1 VVTDDK
7 LALLRRVPLFAGCDG
22 QDLALIAKIA
32 EEIPTRENTVI
43 THEGRQE
50 GHFFIVLSGSVRINR
65 DGRTINM
72 LGPGDFL
79 GEIAL
84 LDGGPRT
91 ATATT
96 EEPTTL
102 LAIRNAAFH
111 ELLDRSASIRTA
123 VLAAAGARMRDMDA
137 EAVI

>member
-1 VVTDDK
+1 MEDK
-7 LALLRRVPLFAGCDG
+7 LELLRRVPLFASCDD
-22 QDLALIAKIA
+22 QALEEIAKIV
-32 EEIPTRENTVI
+32 EEIQTRERTVL

-91 ATATT
+91 ATAIT

-111 ELLDRSASIRTA
+111 QLLDRSTSVRVGI
-123 VLAAAGARMRDMDA
+123 LEAAGARMREMDSDS
-137 EAVI
+137 VI

>member
-1 VVTDDK
+1 MEDK
-7 LALLRRVPLFAGCDG
+7 LELLRRVPLFSECDG
-22 QDLALIAKIA
+22 PALEEIGKVA
-32 EEIPTRENTVI
+32 EEIHARERTVL

-50 GHFFIVLSGSVRINR
+50 GHFFIVLTGSVRINR
-65 DGRTINM
+65 EGRTINM

-102 LAIRNAAFH
+102 LAIRNDAFH
-111 ELLDRSASIRTA
+111 RLLDRSPSVRTA
-123 VLAAAGARMRDMDA
+123 VLAAAGARLREMDPESA
-137 EAVI
+137 I

>member
-1 VVTDDK
+1 MEDK
-7 LALLRRVPLFAGCDG
+7 LELLRRVPLFAGFEG
-22 QDLALIAKIA
+22 PDLTEVAKIT
-32 EEIPTRENTVI
+32 EEIHTRERTVI

-50 GHFFIVLSGSVRINR
+50 GHFFIVLSGSVRISR
-65 DGRTINM
+65 DGRAINL

-102 LAIRNAAFH
+102 LAIRNDAFH
-111 ELLDRSASIRTA
+111 QLLDRSPTVRTA
-123 VLAAAGARMRDMDA
+123 VLAAAGARMREMDS
-137 EAVI
+137 ESII

>member
-1 VVTDDK
+1 MEQK
-7 LALLRRVPLFAGCDG
+7 LELLRRVPLFAGFDDV
-22 QDLALIAKIA
+22 DLDEVATIT
-32 EEIPTRENTVI
+32 EEIETREHTVI

-96 EEPTTL
+96 EEPTKL
-102 LAIRNAAFH
+102 LAIRNDAFH
-111 ELLDRSASIRTA
+111 RLLDRSPSVRTA
-123 VLAAAGARMRDMDA
+123 ILAAAGARMREMDSDLA
-137 EAVI
+137 I

>member
-1 VVTDDK
+1 MEDK
-7 LALLRRVPLFAGCDG
+7 LELLRRVPLFAKCDAA
-22 QDLALIAKIA
+22 DLAEIAKIT
-32 EEIPTRENTVI
+32 EEIQTRERTVI

-50 GHFFIVLSGSVRINR
+50 GHFFIVLSGSVRISR
-65 DGRTINM
+65 EGRTINL

-111 ELLDRSASIRTA
+111 ELLDRSPS
-123 VLAAAGARMRDMDA
+123 VLTGVLTAAGARMREMDTDS
-137 EAVI
+137 VI

>member
-1 VVTDDK
+1 MEDK
-7 LALLRRVPLFAGCDG
+7 LDLLRRVPLFASCDG
-22 QDLALIAKIA
+22 PDL
-32 EEIPTRENTVI
+32 EEISKIVEEIQTRERTVL

-65 DGRTINM
+65 EGRTVNM

-102 LAIRNAAFH
+102 LAIRNDAFH
-111 ELLDRSASIRTA
+111 QLLDRSPTVRTA
-123 VLAAAGARMRDMDA
+123 VLAAAGARMREMDS
-137 EAVI
+137 ESII

>member
-1 VVTDDK
+1 MEDK
-7 LALLRRVPLFAGCDG
+7 LELLRRVPLFSGCPEPT
-22 QDLALIAKIA
+22 L
-32 EEIPTRENTVI
+32 EEIGKITEEIQTREQTVL

-65 DGRTINM
+65 EGRTVNM

-96 EEPTTL
+96 QEPTTL

-111 ELLDRSASIRTA
+111 ELLDRSPTVRTA
-123 VLAAAGARMRDMDA
+123 VLEAAGARMREMDSDS
-137 EAVI
+137 II

>member
-1 VVTDDK
+1 MEDK
-7 LALLRRVPLFAGCDG
+7 LELLRRVPLFADF
-22 QDLALIAKIA
+22 DAPALAEVGKIV
-32 EEIPTRENTVI
+32 EEIQTRERTVL

-65 DGRTINM
+65 EGRTVNM
-72 LGPGDFL
+72 LGPGEFL

-91 ATATT
+91 ATAIT

-102 LAIRNAAFH
+102 LAIRNDAFH
-111 ELLDRSASIRTA
+111 DLLDRTPAVRTA
-123 VLAAAGARMRDMDA
+123 VLAAAGARLREMDS
-137 EAVI
+137 ESII

>member
-1 VVTDDK
+1 MEDK
-7 LALLRRVPLFAGCDG
+7 LELLRQVPLFSECDG
-22 QDLALIAKIA
+22 PALEEISKVA
-32 EEIPTRENTVI
+32 EEIQARERTVL

-65 DGRTINM
+65 EGRTINM

-102 LAIRNAAFH
+102 LAIRNDAFH
-111 ELLDRSASIRTA
+111 RLLDRSPSVRTA
-123 VLAAAGARMRDMDA
+123 ILAAAGARLREMDPESA
-137 EAVI
+137 I

>member
-1 VVTDDK
+1 MEDK
-7 LALLRRVPLFAGCDG
+7 LELLRRVPLFAECDG
-22 QDLALIAKIA
+22 PALEEIAKVA
-32 EEIPTRENTVI
+32 EEIEARERTVL

-65 DGRTINM
+65 EGQTINM

-102 LAIRNAAFH
+102 LAIRNDAFH
-111 ELLDRSASIRTA
+111 RLLDRSPSVRTA
-123 VLAAAGARMRDMDA
+123 VLAAAGARLREMDPESA
-137 EAVI
+137 I

>member
-1 VVTDDK
+1 MEDN
-7 LALLRRVPLFAGCDG
+7 LELLRRVPLFAGIDDPG
-22 QDLALIAKIA
+22 LEEIGKIA
-32 EEIPTRENTVI
+32 EEIQTREQTVL

-50 GHFFIVLSGSVRINR
+50 GHFFIVLSGSVRISREGRAINR
-65 DGRTINM
+65 

-96 EEPTTL
+96 EEPTTI
-102 LAIRNAAFH
+102 LAIRNDAFH
-111 ELLDRSASIRTA
+111 QLLDRSPTVRTA
-123 VLAAAGARMRDMDA
+123 VLAAAGARMREMDSESA
-137 EAVI
+137 I

>member
-1 VVTDDK
+1 MDDK
-7 LALLRRVPLFAGCDG
+7 LEMLRRVPLFASCNDT
-22 QDLALIAKIA
+22 QL
-32 EEIPTRENTVI
+32 EEISRITEEIETRERTVL

-50 GHFFIVLSGSVRINR
+50 GHFFVVLSGSVRINR

-72 LGPGDFL
+72 LGSGDFL

-91 ATATT
+91 ATAIT

-102 LAIRNAAFH
+102 LAIRNDAFH
-111 ELLDRSASIRTA
+111 QLLDRSPSVATA
-123 VLAAAGARMRDMDA
+123 ILTAAGARMREMDT
-137 EAVI
+137 ESPI

>member
-1 VVTDDK
+1 MEDK
-7 LALLRRVPLFAGCDG
+7 LELLRRVPLFAGFDEP
-22 QDLALIAKIA
+22 ALQEIAKIT
-32 EEIPTRENTVI
+32 EEIQARERTVL

-96 EEPTTL
+96 EEPTTV

-111 ELLDRSASIRTA
+111 ELLDRSPSVRTA
-123 VLAAAGARMRDMDA
+123 ILEAAGARMREMDA
-137 EAVI
+137 DSVI

>member
-1 VVTDDK
+1 MEEK
-7 LALLRRVPLFAGCDG
+7 LELLRRVPLFAGIDG
-22 QDLALIAKIA
+22 PGLEEIGKIA
-32 EEIPTRENTVI
+32 EEIQARERTVL

-50 GHFFIVLSGSVRINR
+50 GHFFIVLSGAVRISREGRAINR
-65 DGRTINM
+65 

-102 LAIRNAAFH
+102 LAIRNDAFH
-111 ELLDRSASIRTA
+111 QLLDRSPTVRTA
-123 VLAAAGARMRDMDA
+123 ILAAAGARLREMDS
-137 EAVI
+137 ESII

>member
-1 VVTDDK
+1 MDDK
-7 LALLRRVPLFAGCDG
+7 LDLLRPVPLFAGCDDA
-22 QDLALIAKIA
+22 DLEQISKIT
-32 EEIPTRENTVI
+32 EEIQARERTVL

-65 DGRTINM
+65 DNRTINM

-111 ELLDRSASIRTA
+111 ELLDRSPTVRTA
-123 VLAAAGARMRDMDA
+123 VLAAAGARMREMDA
-137 EAVI
+137 ESAI

>member
-1 VVTDDK
+1 MDDK
-7 LALLRRVPLFAGCDG
+7 LELLRRVPLFSECDEPT
-22 QDLALIAKIA
+22 LAEIGKIA
-32 EEIPTRENTVI
+32 EEIQTRERTVL

-65 DGRTINM
+65 EGRTVNM

-111 ELLDRSASIRTA
+111 ELLDRSPSVRTA
-123 VLAAAGARMRDMDA
+123 VLAAAGARIREMDS
-137 EAVI
+137 ESII

>member
-1 VVTDDK
+1 MEDK
-7 LALLRRVPLFAGCDG
+7 VELLRRVPLFASCDG
-22 QDLALIAKIA
+22 PDLEEIGKIA
-32 EEIPTRENTVI
+32 ERIETRERTVV
-43 THEGRQE
+43 THEGRHE
-50 GHFFIVLSGSVRINR
+50 GHFFVVVSGSVRINR
-65 DGRTINM
+65 GGRTINM

-96 EEPTTL
+96 EGPTTL

-111 ELLDRSASIRTA
+111 QLLDRSPSVRTA
-123 VLAAAGARMRDMDA
+123 ILEAAGARMREMDT
-137 EAVI
+137 ESII